1 MSFAKLAQIFFF
13 YADNDMIYQAT
24 RVVIRYSFNRDYF
37 LREGQSISGIRIQFW
52 IASAIFS

>member
-24 RVVIRYSFNRDYF
+24 RVVIIHSFN
-37 LREGQSISGIRIQFW
+37 
-52 IASAIFS
+52 